1 MSLKSDQLELS
12 FSIFGGDA
20 PPLLLT
26 IQSAGRLRALTVDRR
41 IWSGG
46 GKFEVLLCG

>member
-1 MSLKSDQLELS
+1 MSLKSDHLELGL
-12 FSIFGGDA
+12 SIFGGDA

-26 IQSAGRLRALTVDRR
+26 IESAGRLRALAVDVR

-46 GKFEVLLCG
+46 GKFEVLLWG